1 LDYKELDVLQK
12 FCYNKVDYYYFKKI
26 MVNISTNEYYLEEA
40 FFEFRKNEIKFLM
53 DGHREQFELIVSR
66 IGTIGYEG

>member
-1 LDYKELDVLQK
+1 
-12 FCYNKVDYYYFKKI
+12 

-66 IGTIGYEG
+66 IETIGYKG